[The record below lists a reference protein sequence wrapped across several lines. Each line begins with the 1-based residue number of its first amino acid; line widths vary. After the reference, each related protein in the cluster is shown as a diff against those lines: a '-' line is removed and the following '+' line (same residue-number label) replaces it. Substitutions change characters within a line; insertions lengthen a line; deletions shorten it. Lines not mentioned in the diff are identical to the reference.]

1 MTLTDMVDN
10 MKGKIMIK
18 YYIGLIWSLAFLG
31 GLFSG
36 QSLVFAA
43 DMTIDMLN
51 KDANGNKMVYSKE
64 IAKVAV
70 GDTIT
75 WLPASKGHNVH
86 FISAPDGI
94 KKLPKSKLNKEFSYT
109 FEKDGVYL
117 YQCTPHKSMG
127 MIGLVIVG
135 DDTSNIKQIS
145 KTKVF
150 GKSKKKLKKWLSEIQ

>member
-1 MTLTDMVDN
+1 MILMDMVDN
-10 MKGKIMIK
+10 TKGKIMIR
-18 YYIGLIWSLAFLG
+18 LLTL
-31 GLFSG
+31 LFVMVTFSAN
-36 QSLVFAA
+36 AA
-43 DMTIDMLN
+43 DVTIDMLN
-51 KDANGNKMVYSKE
+51 KDGNGNKMVYGKE
-64 IAKVAV
+64 IAEVAV

-94 KKLPKSKLNKEFSYT
+94 KKLPKSKMNKEYSYT
-109 FEKDGVYL
+109 FERGGIYL

-135 DDTSNIKQIS
+135 DDLSNIKQIS

>member
-1 MTLTDMVDN
+1 MDMVDN

-43 DMTIDMLN
+43 DVTIDMLN

-94 KKLPKSKLNKEFSYT
+94 KKLPKSKMNKEYSYT
-109 FEKDGVYL
+109 FEREGIYL

-135 DDTSNIKQIS
+135 DDLSNIKQIS